1 MRKQPSAEPASEAP
15 RTFKG
20 PLPITAE
27 TILQAFGA
35 IGLRST
41 EQRRLIAQGLATLA
55 ETGRSFTI
63 KRFWQ
68 QLKFEDAD
76 IGYATVYRALDVL
89 LESELLVRLEFPD
102 GTHRYRVQGP
112 RHQHYLTC
120 IQCRQMV
127 AVRICLPRRVFAR
140 VTRETG
146 FTIVGH
152 SLELFGRCPRCRE
165 VKEEGRKTSGLHEKD
180 EGSFDSLL

>member
-1 MRKQPSAEPASEAP
+1 MRQQPSDEPASDAS
-15 RTFKG
+15 RTLKA
-20 PLPITAE
+20 PLPVTEE

-41 EQRRLIAQGLATLA
+41 EQRRLIAQGLVALA

-68 QLKFEDAD
+68 QLQRKDAH

-112 RHQHYLTC
+112 LHQHYLTC
-120 IQCRQMV
+120 TECRQIV
-127 AVRICLPRRVFAR
+127 AIQICLPKQLFAR
-140 VTRETG
+140 VARDTG
-146 FTIVGH
+146 FTLASH
-152 SLELFGRCPRCRE
+152 SIELFGRCPRCRAARE
-165 VKEEGRKTSGLHEKD
+165 DLSEDARAE
-180 EGSFDSLL
+180 

>member
-1 MRKQPSAEPASEAP
+1 MRRKQPSASPASEAP
-15 RTFKG
+15 RTLKD
-20 PLPITAE
+20 PLPVTEE

-35 IGLRST
+35 FGLRST
-41 EQRRLIAQGLATLA
+41 EQRRLIAQGLAALA

-68 QLKFEDAD
+68 QLQLADAR

-112 RHQHYLTC
+112 LHQHYITC
-120 IQCRQMV
+120 TECRQMV
-127 AVRICLPRRVFAR
+127 AVQICLPRQLFAR
-140 VTRETG
+140 VARETG
-146 FTIVGH
+146 FTLAGH
-152 SLELFGRCPRCRE
+152 SIELFGRCPRCRE
-165 VKEEGRKTSGLHEKD
+165 ARADQWEDAQVQ
-180 EGSFDSLL
+180 